1 MSLTPAEKLVDF
13 LGNFID
19 YCYNNIETM
28 YGIEH
33 DNEHEPITIPTSY
46 QITCYGLWNAKLS
59 GNDWNWSWWN
69 YGNFNIMYSYDVSYI
84 NGNLNYTGFSEIG
97 RFNKNDWDNI
107 TEYGTGLPN
116 ADEAYR
122 ILHEYIASNDQMYI
136 MSTESESLPYEI
148 TFMIDDV
155 YNLPK
160 VLFSKNSNSGSV
172 YSKYQG
178 GDGSGHPTGTLF
190 SAQYVNTEFWDFDI
204 NIDSDGYVSATT
216 GLNQIPT
223 SYNWGRFDDAVMVT
237 QTDNQTYIDNYITN
251 NGAEH
256 NYTYTY
262 ETENGD
268 EITVYYGDNYVIYK
282 CDDDTQITYD
292 DNYNIINKIKEDTDL
307 PVENPTYHDKKYGPP
322 VEPDK
327 DDIDEQDM
335 GVGTNLGGLGGY
347 WLLTKGQLA
356 DLHTALNSAPV
367 GFDPLNSFISLIGLG
382 VDVSKVLDAT
392 QFQYVTPINIRM
404 SDGTTWQTGVEAHI
418 ISSNEIVSAFN
429 SDTFRIPR
437 KYNNFLD
444 YSPYATH
451 ELFIP
456 MCGWVTLPDIAVDRD
471 IYVTYLPDIESGK
484 CRAVVSVVSNSEDDE
499 GNGCVIAEKDGI
511 MGSDVPFSNVG
522 HSLFVGD
529 AIINGANVAGEAIT
543 MAIGAGFTKTGAKG
557 NTFRPYQGFTLGG
570 AGTLPGAIGN
580 AIVSGNLNR
589 THFMTGNSTKTGFSD
604 GESIIVK
611 SVYHLPDMPDNYAHT
626 VGLVC
631 NKTGQLNEFNG
642 FTVCDNPHITFSA
655 LEAEKEEIKRLLEEG
670 VILPSGE

>member
-1 MSLTPAEKLVDF
+1 MSLPIDVVEKLQQYVDDVF
-13 LGNFID
+13 DKLKDTAESLFPTLPPDEQKSTAFIQSE
-19 YCYNNIETM
+19 YCYATTLIAFNGAYYYPDNTSSDWGKTVFCKCDFYTSDGVSTIASPEYVGRGYNNGNYATDEEVQLMMGAVNGAMPVINTAAGYTQKCLIGQSGGNYIRITGYDGAYNNDAISLT
-28 YGIEH
+28 YGNYAAAHRTDTRTAFVVYLGGVEYTVNNNQIISTTGVTELEL
-33 DNEHEPITIPTSY
+33 DPTSQPIGLIVGIKDY
-46 QITCYGLWNAKLS
+46 PYIGNVKNIT
-59 GNDWNWSWWN
+59 
-69 YGNFNIMYSYDVSYI
+69 YI
-84 NGNLNYTGFSEIG
+84 NDFVNKMISTGQSTNNYTG
-97 RFNKNDWDNI
+97 
-107 TEYGTGLPN
+107 
-116 ADEAYR
+116 
-122 ILHEYIASNDQMYI
+122 
-136 MSTESESLPYEI
+136 
-148 TFMIDDV
+148 
-155 YNLPK
+155 
-160 VLFSKNSNSGSV
+160 
-172 YSKYQG
+172 
-178 GDGSGHPTGTLF
+178 
-190 SAQYVNTEFWDFDI
+190 
-204 NIDSDGYVSATT
+204 
-216 GLNQIPT
+216 
-223 SYNWGRFDDAVMVT
+223 
-237 QTDNQTYIDNYITN
+237 
-251 NGAEH
+251 
-256 NYTYTY
+256 TYT
-262 ETENGD
+262 TPDNKT
-268 EITVYYGDNYVIYK
+268 IRIYYGDNYTFTYVE
-282 CDDDTQITYD
+282 DDEPVSYD
-292 DNYNIINKIKEDTDL
+292 DVKNAFNIAINQINDDNDTNIVVPDFPEPPPPTED
-307 PVENPTYHDKKYGPP
+307 E
-322 VEPDK
+322 

-347 WLLTKGQLA
+347 WLLTKAQLA
-356 DLHTALNSAPV
+356 DLHTALNTAPV
-367 GFDPLNSFISLIGLG
+367 GFDPLNSFISLMGLG
-382 VDVSKVLDAT
+382 VDASKVLDAT

-429 SDTFRIPR
+429 SDAFRIQR

-471 IYVTYLPDIESGK
+471 IIVTYIPDIESCK
-484 CRAVVSVVSNSEDDE
+484 CRAVVSVVSNSEDDN

-557 NTFRPYQGFTLGG
+557 NTFKPYEGFTLGG

-580 AIVSGNLNR
+580 ALVSGNINR

-611 SVYHLPDMPDNYAHT
+611 SVYHIPDMPENYAHT

-631 NKTGQLNEFNG
+631 NKTGQLSEFNG